1 MMKAGWRI
9 LIAAAALAMAGASG
23 TASAQ
28 NAVTP
33 APPSNESDVGPS
45 QLRDF
50 TLNGTVTRPSAT
62 PPAAQTPRP
71 APSSPAPAT
80 QAPITQSSSTTALPP
95 PRAPSGTSP
104 PPPARRSV
112 TVELPPPS
120 PSAELPAASVAPTD
134 EPTGQA
140 LADTFAPAPAPA
152 PGLEQGPSILPWL
165 LAAIMVGAGAAFYFL
180 RIRPR
185 AQLAGGPEM
194 SQFSAPDAPQPQP
207 RVPTATPPTPAPPAN
222 RGGVVSTRLR
232 PWIEIEFVPER
243 TIVDG
248 DKVALEFVVTLYN
261 SGSAPARDVLIEA
274 GMFNASPAQDRE
286 IAAFF
291 GNPVGRGDRVPVIAP
306 LQRVVV
312 RSAVTLPRSQVRPL
326 EMEGRPLLV
335 PLAGFNALYRWGSN
349 GQGQTSASYL
359 VGKETKGEKLA
370 PFRLDLGPRVF
381 RGLAAREHQLRVRK

>member
-1 MMKAGWRI
+1 
-9 LIAAAALAMAGASG
+9 
-23 TASAQ
+23 
-28 NAVTP
+28 
-33 APPSNESDVGPS
+33 
-45 QLRDF
+45 
-50 TLNGTVTRPSAT
+50 
-62 PPAAQTPRP
+62 
-71 APSSPAPAT
+71 
-80 QAPITQSSSTTALPP
+80 
-95 PRAPSGTSP
+95 
-104 PPPARRSV
+104 
-112 TVELPPPS
+112 
-120 PSAELPAASVAPTD
+120 
-134 EPTGQA
+134 
-140 LADTFAPAPAPA
+140 
-152 PGLEQGPSILPWL
+152 
-165 LAAIMVGAGAAFYFL
+165 
-180 RIRPR
+180 
-185 AQLAGGPEM
+185 M
-194 SQFSAPDAPQPQP
+194 SQFSAPDTPQPQP